1 MSILNFLSKAAAGAV
16 LLSSFA
22 VAHAEVIE
30 GTFNAHGYDVVNLH
44 VDTASTVDFAFT
56 DGYRDPTFSLFDG
69 SGKHLVTNDDSNGS
83 LYPHLTQDLAAGNYS
98 FMISYCCSVVSALPG
113 NTFAA
118 SDGVNR
124 GSYWFG
130 GSATL
135 SSVQAYLDGGTS
147 AAGASYRFTLTN
159 AQVAAGEVPE
169 PGSIA
174 LFGAALAG
182 LGMARRRKG
191 A

>member
-16 LLSSFA
+16 LLSCFA
-22 VAHAEVIE
+22 GAHAEVIE
-30 GTFNAHGYDVVNLH
+30 GSFNAHGYDVVNLH
-44 VDTASTVDFAFT
+44 VDSTSTVDFLFNN
-56 DGYRDPTFSLFDG
+56 GYRDPTFALFDA
-69 SGKHLVTNDDSNGS
+69 SGNHLVTNDDANGS
-83 LYPHLTQDLAAGNYS
+83 LFSHLTQNLTAGNYS
-98 FMISYCCSVVSALPG
+98 LMVTYCCSVVSGLPG
-113 NTFAA
+113 ATFAG
-118 SDGVNR
+118 SDGFNT

-135 SSVQAYLDGGTS
+135 SSVQAFLDAGNS
-147 AAGASYRFTLTN
+147 AAGASYAFTMTN
-159 AQVAAGEVPE
+159 AHAGTSDVPE
-169 PGSIA
+169 PASIA